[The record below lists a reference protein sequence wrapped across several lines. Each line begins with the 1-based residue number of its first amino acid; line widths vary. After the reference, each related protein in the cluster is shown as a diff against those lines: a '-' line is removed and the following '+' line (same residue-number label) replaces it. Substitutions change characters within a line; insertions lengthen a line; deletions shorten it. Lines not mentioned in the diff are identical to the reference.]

1 MKVPYFETWKRYAK
15 SSTADPRWFLIKR
28 NASCSKLYQN
38 QAIIYGLGR
47 SSDFGSNNKQF

>member
-28 NASCSKLYQN
+28 NASCSKLEIY

-47 SSDFGSNNKQF
+47 SPDFASNIKQF